1 MNEGKP
7 AEIAEKMVAGRIEK
21 YYKEVCLLEQEF
33 VKDPSITVKQLITQT
48 VAAIGEKITVRRFVR
63 YEMGEGLEKRKDN
76 FVDEIASQMEQ
87 LNK

>member
-1 MNEGKP
+1 M
-7 AEIAEKMVAGRIEK
+7 
-21 YYKEVCLLEQEF
+21 LEQEY
-33 VKDPSITVKQLITQT
+33 VKDPSITVKELITQA